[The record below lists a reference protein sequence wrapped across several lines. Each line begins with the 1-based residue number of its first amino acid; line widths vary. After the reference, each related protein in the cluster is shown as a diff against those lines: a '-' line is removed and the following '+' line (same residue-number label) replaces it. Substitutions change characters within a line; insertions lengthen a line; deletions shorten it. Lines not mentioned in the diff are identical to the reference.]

1 MWKILLLCLIGAQT
15 AAQAKP
21 MSDQAQHYLFFLHN
35 RWVEDH
41 ALDVAHPDYGICEYE
56 AIIDT
61 FEAHQFQVISEIR
74 PSGTDA
80 PTYARQVVIEID
92 RLIALGIAPERI
104 TVVGTSK
111 GGYIAMY
118 VSSFLQ
124 NPAVNFV
131 FIGCCVESNLTELPA
146 IQFCGRILSIYEES
160 DDWGQSCQ
168 SMKDRSNQS
177 VSAFQEIA
185 LQTGLR
191 HGYLFKAMPAW
202 MEPVIT
208 FASSRGE

>member
-1 MWKILLLCLIGAQT
+1 MKWKILLLYLMGAQVVVQ
-15 AAQAKP
+15 AQP
-21 MSDQAQHYLFFLHN
+21 VSDQAAHYLFFLHN

-61 FEAHQFQVISEIR
+61 FEANNFQVISEIR
-74 PSGTDA
+74 PSGTDVTA
-80 PTYARQVVIEID
+80 YARKVVLAID
-92 RLIALGIAPERI
+92 SLLGQSVAPERI

-118 VSSFLQ
+118 VSSYLQ
-124 NPAVNFV
+124 NKDVNFV
-131 FIGCCVESNLTELPA
+131 FIGCCVEANVLALPA

-160 DDWGQSCQ
+160 DDWGQSCR
-168 SMKDRSNQS
+168 SMKDRSNLS

-185 LQTGLR
+185 LQTGMR
-191 HGYLFKAMPAW
+191 HGYPCLDGAGDYFC
-202 MEPVIT
+202 
-208 FASSRGE
+208 

>member
-1 MWKILLLCLIGAQT
+1 MKWKILLLCLIGAQA
-15 AAQAKP
+15 AAQAQAMP
-21 MSDQAQHYLFFLHN
+21 DQAAHYLFFLHN

-41 ALDVAHPDYGICEYE
+41 TLDVAHPDYGICEYE

-61 FEAHQFQVISEIR
+61 FEANNFQVISEIR
-74 PSGTDA
+74 QSGTDVA
-80 PTYARQVVIEID
+80 AYARKVVIAID
-92 RLIALGIAPERI
+92 SLLALGVAPEMI

-146 IQFCGRILSIYEES
+146 IQFCQGFISGGES
-160 DDWGQSCQ
+160 LTPWD
-168 SMKDRSNQS
+168 KP
-177 VSAFQEIA
+177 
-185 LQTGLR
+185 LT
-191 HGYLFKAMPAW
+191 
-202 MEPVIT
+202 
-208 FASSRGE
+208 

>member
-1 MWKILLLCLIGAQT
+1 MKWKILLLCLIGAQAGAWAQPSPNRT
-15 AAQAKP
+15 A
-21 MSDQAQHYLFFLHN
+21 HYLFFLHN

-61 FEAHQFQVISEIR
+61 FEAHHFEVISEIR

-80 PTYARQVVIEID
+80 PTYARKVVIEID
-92 RLIALGIAPERI
+92 SLIALGVAPEKI

-191 HGYLFKAMPAW
+191 HGYLFKAMAAW
-202 MEPVIT
+202 MEPVMGW
-208 FASSRGE
+208 AGH